1 MSWKEIKEVR
11 YIVVHASDTPAD
23 KDIGVE
29 EIRLMHLRRGWF
41 DIGYHYVIR
50 RDGSLENG
58 RPMDRPGAHARGFNH
73 LSLGICLVGQGD
85 FTNKQYATLA
95 DLVMGLVDMH
105 PDAQVLGYRDLPNV
119 NNSSPGFD
127 VVEWWAEESN
137 DE

>member
-1 MSWKEIKEVR
+1 
-11 YIVVHASDTPAD
+11 
-23 KDIGVE
+23 
-29 EIRLMHLRRGWF
+29 MHLRRGWF

-73 LSLGICLVGQGD
+73 LSLGVCLVGQGD
-85 FTNKQYATLA
+85 FTDKQYATLA

-105 PDAQVLGYRDLPNV
+105 ADAQVLGYRDLPNV

-127 VVEWWAEESN
+127 VVEWWAQQGE
-137 DE
+137 

>member
-73 LSLGICLVGQGD
+73 LSLGVCLVGQGD
-85 FTNKQYATLA
+85 FTDKQYATLA

-105 PDAQVLGYRDLPNV
+105 ADAQVLGYRDLPNV

-127 VVEWWAEESN
+127 VVEWWAQQGE
-137 DE
+137 